1 VIRRDSY
8 YFLFLCETK
17 MIKMGARKG
26 VIHFMVKIQK
36 GEPKTPL
43 KSTLNFKQMA
53 ILAQGKFDVLLV
65 KRGPNES

>member
-1 VIRRDSY
+1 
-8 YFLFLCETK
+8 